1 MRQQKNGFKSHLN
14 KRAMKD
20 ITIISLFAL
29 SLGFIGGFK
38 AKGNIDS
45 QTSKYIFKANVIA
58 DTSKADKFEII
69 RGSENGRDIVY
80 SVIMPDSTAYDFL
93 SLTELDSVLSGYRLN
108 YND

>member
-1 MRQQKNGFKSHLN
+1 
-14 KRAMKD
+14 MK
-20 ITIISLFAL
+20 TTLIISLFAL

-38 AKGNIDS
+38 AKSNIGS
-45 QTSKYIFKANVIA
+45 QTMPPVLKANVIA

-80 SVIMPDSTAYDFL
+80 SVVMPDSTGYDFL
-93 SLTELDSVLSGYRLN
+93 SLTELDSVLSGYQLN